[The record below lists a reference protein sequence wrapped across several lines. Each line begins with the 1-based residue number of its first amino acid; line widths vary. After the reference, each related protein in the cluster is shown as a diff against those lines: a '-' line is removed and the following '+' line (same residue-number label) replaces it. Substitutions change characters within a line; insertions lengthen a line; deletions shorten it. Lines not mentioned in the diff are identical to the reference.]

1 MRLEARRVT
10 ARCEMINC
18 LAKQIA
24 TEVGGFCILS
34 RSFSPPQTGDL
45 RQKNR
50 TTKAQGF
57 CTPIPPRPAYP
68 SREREAADP
77 LAGVGVPVWFPNE
90 KRARCQRLSVRV
102 GAMVA
107 ELSF

>member
-10 ARCEMINC
+10 ARCEMMNC

-24 TEVGGFCILS
+24 TEVGGFCMRS
-34 RSFSPPQTGDL
+34 RSFS
-45 RQKNR
+45 RYKWAISAEKNR

-68 SREREAADP
+68 SRQ
-77 LAGVGVPVWFPNE
+77 
-90 KRARCQRLSVRV
+90 KRRRIHLPAWTCRCGSQMKSARCQRLSVRV

>member
-10 ARCEMINC
+10 ARCEMMNC

-24 TEVGGFCILS
+24 TEVGGFCMRS
-34 RSFSPPQTGDL
+34 RSFS
-45 RQKNR
+45 RYKWAISAEKNR

-68 SREREAADP
+68 SRQ
-77 LAGVGVPVWFPNE
+77 
-90 KRARCQRLSVRV
+90 KRRRIHLPAWTCRCGSQ
-102 GAMVA
+102 
-107 ELSF
+107 